1 MRKVRS
7 MSMPVDEIFTG
18 ITRGDTLKKY
28 NAIHSV
34 LHDIKEY
41 IPEKYSFKNFIS
53 DEIHSSKLF
62 YPRSFLLTV
71 EISIPQKSDLDRDG
85 PKILRSAR

>member
-1 MRKVRS
+1 MR
-7 MSMPVDEIFTG
+7 
-18 ITRGDTLKKY
+18 DTLKKY

-85 PKILRSAR
+85 PKTLRSAR